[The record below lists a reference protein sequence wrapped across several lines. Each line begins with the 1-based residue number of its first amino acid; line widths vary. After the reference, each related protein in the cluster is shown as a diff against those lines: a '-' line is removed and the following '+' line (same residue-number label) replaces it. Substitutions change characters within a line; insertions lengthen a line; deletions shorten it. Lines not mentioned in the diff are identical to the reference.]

1 MENEC
6 VPDRQ
11 TAQQQQLRCQQG
23 LSYSEDRA
31 WHREG
36 ASFPDWRTTV
46 IIYHEFENYR
56 RNIVR
61 KERDAKLSEIDHN
74 YQQRQS
80 DLENEK
86 KKVLDQAKE
95 KQAKGEDISPETN
108 RYNNLSSQQDQ
119 NFDQYKANRQNVYNE
134 YDSKI
139 SAVEKEEEYDYD
151 Y

>member
-1 MENEC
+1 M
-6 VPDRQ
+6 
-11 TAQQQQLRCQQG
+11 
-23 LSYSEDRA
+23 
-31 WHREG
+31 
-36 ASFPDWRTTV
+36 

-74 YQQRQS
+74 YQQRQN

-95 KQAKGEDISPETN
+95 KQAKGEDISPEIN
-108 RYNNLSSQQDQ
+108 RYNNLSSQQGQ